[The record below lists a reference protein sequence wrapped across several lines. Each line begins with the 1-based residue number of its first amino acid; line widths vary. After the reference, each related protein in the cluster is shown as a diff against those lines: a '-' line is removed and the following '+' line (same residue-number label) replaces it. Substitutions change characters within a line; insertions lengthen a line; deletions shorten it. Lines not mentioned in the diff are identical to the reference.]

1 MNLSKVGAYLRQP
14 TTLFAGGII
23 LGTGVA
29 SWFGV
34 LPDGAAVGLLAV
46 CLPLLAS
53 DSSGQTVSTEST
65 LLNRIAG
72 ERDDLLKVV
81 HALSTHKDIGP
92 AATQI
97 IADTVPGGA
106 LLATAASVLASQSST
121 AAKPS

>member
-1 MNLSKVGAYLRQP
+1 MNLSKLGAYVRQP
-14 TTLFAGGII
+14 TTLIAGGII

-53 DSSGQTVSTEST
+53 DSSGQAVSAEST
-65 LLNRIAG
+65 LLNRVAG

-106 LLATAASVLASQSST
+106 LLASAASVLASQSST
-121 AAKPS
+121 ATKSS

>member
-1 MNLSKVGAYLRQP
+1 MNLSKLGTYLRQP
-14 TTLFAGGII
+14 TTLIAGGVII
-23 LGTGVA
+23 GTGFA

-34 LPDGAAVGLLAV
+34 LSDGAAVALLAT

-53 DSSGQTVSTEST
+53 DSSGQTVTTEST

-81 HALSTHKDIGP
+81 HAVSTHKDIGP

-106 LLATAASVLASQSST
+106 LLATAASVLASQAT
-121 AAKPS
+121 PVAKAS

>member
-1 MNLSKVGAYLRQP
+1 MNLSKLGAYVRQP
-14 TTLFAGGII
+14 TTLIAGGII

-53 DSSGQTVSTEST
+53 DSSGQAVSAEST
-65 LLNRIAG
+65 LLNRVAG

-106 LLATAASVLASQSST
+106 LLATAASVLTSQSST
-121 AAKPS
+121 ATKSS

>member
-53 DSSGQTVSTEST
+53 DSSGQAVSAEST
-65 LLNRIAG
+65 LLNRVAG

-121 AAKPS
+121 TAKPS

>member
-1 MNLSKVGAYLRQP
+1 MNLSKLGAYVRQP

-53 DSSGQTVSTEST
+53 DSSGQAVSAEST
-65 LLNRIAG
+65 LLNRVAG

-106 LLATAASVLASQSST
+106 LLATAASVLTSQPSAATKSS
-121 AAKPS
+121 

>member
-1 MNLSKVGAYLRQP
+1 MNFSKLGAYVRQP

-53 DSSGQTVSTEST
+53 DTSGQTASAEST

-81 HALSTHKDIGP
+81 HAISTHKDIGP

-106 LLATAASVLASQSST
+106 LLATAASVLASQSSAT
-121 AAKPS
+121 AKSS

>member
-1 MNLSKVGAYLRQP
+1 MNLSKLGAYVRQP

-53 DSSGQTVSTEST
+53 DSSGQTVLAEST
-65 LLNRIAG
+65 LLNRVAG

-106 LLATAASVLASQSST
+106 LLATAASVLTSQSS
-121 AAKPS
+121 AAIKSS

>member
-1 MNLSKVGAYLRQP
+1 MTLSKVGAYLRQP
-14 TTLFAGGII
+14 TTLIAGGIAI
-23 LGTGVA
+23 GTGIA

-34 LPDGAAVGLLAV
+34 LPDAAAVALLST

-53 DSSGQTVSTEST
+53 DSSGQTASAEST

-81 HALSTHKDIGP
+81 HAISTHKDIGP

-106 LLATAASVLASQSST
+106 LLATAASVLASQSSA
-121 AAKPS
+121 AAKSS

>member
-1 MNLSKVGAYLRQP
+1 MNLSKLGAYVRQP

-53 DSSGQTVSTEST
+53 DSSGQTVSAEST
-65 LLNRIAG
+65 LLNRVAG

-121 AAKPS
+121 ATKSS